1 MTLKNKSLHFS
12 LQPFSM
18 SKQKKISKQPPPP
31 GLPIKQSEEKGN
43 KLPEI
48 ILISLAV
55 VFVIIGMY
63 EIMTLGP
70 SNGYWAVMLAMVFF
84 FGYYIRKNKPK

>member
-1 MTLKNKSLHFS
+1 
-12 LQPFSM
+12 M
-18 SKQKKISKQPPPP
+18 SKKKVSKQFSPSGQPK
-31 GLPIKQSEEKGN
+31 GQSEEKES
-43 KLPEI
+43 KLAEI

-70 SNGYWAVMLAMVFF
+70 SNGYWAVMLAMICF
-84 FGYYIRKNKPK
+84 FGYFIRKNKPK

>member
-1 MTLKNKSLHFS
+1 M
-12 LQPFSM
+12 
-18 SKQKKISKQPPPP
+18 
-31 GLPIKQSEEKGN
+31 
-43 KLPEI
+43 KLLEI

-70 SNGYWAVMLAMVFF
+70 SHGYWAVMLAMIFF
-84 FGYYIRKNKPK
+84 FAYYLRKNKS

>member
-1 MTLKNKSLHFS
+1 M
-12 LQPFSM
+12 
-18 SKQKKISKQPPPP
+18 
-31 GLPIKQSEEKGN
+31 
-43 KLPEI
+43 KLVEI

-84 FGYYIRKNKPK
+84 FAYYIRKNKN

>member
-1 MTLKNKSLHFS
+1 
-12 LQPFSM
+12 M
-18 SKQKKISKQPPPP
+18 SKGKKKV
-31 GLPIKQSEEKGN
+31 G

-48 ILISLAV
+48 ATAHKLLDIVLLSLSV

-70 SNGYWAVMLAMVFF
+70 TSGYWAVMLAMVCFF
-84 FGYYIRKNKPK
+84 WYYIRKNKGSSKS